1 MGLEGIMLSE
11 ISQRKTNI
19 VHPHLHVKSE
29 KQTTKE
35 TDPNSWTQRT
45 DWSLPAVGI
54 KGLAKR
60 GRLVKGYKP
69 PGTK

>member
-1 MGLEGIMLSE
+1 MLSE

-19 VHPHLHVKSE
+19 VCPHLYVKSE

-35 TDPNSWTQRT
+35 TDPNLWTQRT
-45 DWSLPAVGI
+45 DWSLPVVGI

-60 GRLVKGYKP
+60 GTLVKG
-69 PGTK
+69 

>member
-1 MGLEGIMLSE
+1 MLSE

-19 VHPHLHVKSE
+19 VRPHLHVKSE

-35 TDPNSWTQRT
+35 TDPNSWTQR
-45 DWSLPAVGI
+45 SLPAVGI